1 MAADWIDALRAAC
14 DASTQAAVAQRLG
27 YSAAVVSQVL
37 NGRYAGDVGRV
48 ETAVRGLLMRETLDG
63 PVLGKIRRDECLRN
77 QRAPFSANGD
87 PVRRVLRATC
97 PKCPNNHQGG
107 RDARAPGGGEHA

>member
-14 DASTQAAVAQRLG
+14 DAAGSQAAVAPKLG

-37 NGRYAGDVGRV
+37 KGTYAGDVRRV
-48 ETAVRGLLMRETLDG
+48 EAAVRGLLMRETLDC
-63 PVLGKIRRDECLRN
+63 PVLGDIRRDECLRN

-97 PKCPNNHQGG
+97 PKCPNNHAAGAT
-107 RDARAPGGGEHA
+107 RPSDGGEHA